1 MRLPHRIFLTSY
13 QNCNTIETTK
23 YGFVR
28 VLQKTRFQEGGKGM
42 TSALKLVGKRV
53 LPVLALLCVL
63 FSFAL
68 AEDAPIEATMTLT
81 PSSLAAPASVEY
93 SIRVVNVSGED
104 MVNAVTLY
112 DPAGKVVA
120 GFGDGGSTILKSEDY
135 CTVTGQI
142 SVTQEQL
149 DAGEVCFTLRY
160 KDAAGADQQLTIS
173 ALITYT
179 GERAELTV
187 TRTLSPEVVRENAT
201 AFVIYELYNA
211 GTVDLTNIKIVENI
225 ASKSPQTVSSL
236 KVGEKKTLTFTA
248 KMKTKDLTSSAKIT
262 YKAAGAS
269 KSTTMQLDELTIPV
283 AVKGLKVSLSASST
297 SVNIGDTIVLT
308 LTAENNGNISY
319 TDVTVTDEKLGTV
332 FEGLSIPA
340 GAVVTKEKE
349 VTVLEPTR
357 YTFTLKL
364 NDNTGM
370 TNTIT
375 TDGVPVSAYD
385 PEKELKLTL
394 LLTADKETVE
404 SMPADVRMTLQVSN
418 VSSVDCTNIKI
429 THGETSICTISSLKA
444 GESTTIKRDFS
455 ISQSGKF
462 RFTATAKDT
471 IGNSVSFDSNT
482 LSIAYAAP
490 TATPTQ
496 IPEVTVAPL
505 VTVAPATYNDVDD
518 SLRGTRN
525 ILYTAAFVLGGAF
538 VVCFLLYI
546 VSAIIRAGKRH
557 QSNQAYDHL
566 ELGDR
571 RDYTEPA
578 EEKTASDTANESSE
592 QDTESVVMPHEKLLR
607 ERAEQEDEPMFDIPD
622 PVPPEQLIR
631 PEAANIPAA
640 EAETDRPTDAP
651 DADDQGGYRMSRVSA
666 DAQPADEQPT
676 EAAEPEKPRRRR
688 AVKKKVEQQDEE

>member
-1 MRLPHRIFLTSY
+1 
-13 QNCNTIETTK
+13 
-23 YGFVR
+23 
-28 VLQKTRFQEGGKGM
+28 M
-42 TSALKLVGKRV
+42 TSALKSMMKRV
-53 LPVLALLCVL
+53 LPVLALLCLL
-63 FSFAL
+63 FCAAS
-68 AEDAPIEATMTLT
+68 AEDAPVEATITLT
-81 PSSLAAPASVEY
+81 PSSMAVPSDAEY
-93 SIRVVNVSGED
+93 SIRVANVSGED
-104 MVNAVTLY
+104 MTSAVTLY

-120 GFGDGGSTILKSEDY
+120 GFGDGGSAILKSEEY
-135 CTVTGQI
+135 RTVTGQV
-142 SVTQEQL
+142 SVTQKQL
-149 DAGEVCFTLRY
+149 DEGEVSFTLRY
-160 KDAAGADQQLTIS
+160 KDADGSDRQLAVS
-173 ALITYT
+173 APVTYT
-179 GERAELTV
+179 GERAELEV
-187 TRTLSPEVVRENAT
+187 SRTLSPEVVRQNAT
-201 AFVIYELYNA
+201 ATVIYELYNA
-211 GTVDLTNIKIVENI
+211 GTVNLTNIKVVENI
-225 ASKSPQTVSSL
+225 ASKSPQTIASL

-248 KMKTKDLTSSAKIT
+248 KMKTKDLISTAKIT

-269 KSTTMQLDELTIPV
+269 KSSTMQLDQLTIPV
-283 AVKGLKVSLSASST
+283 AVKGLKVSLSASSD

-340 GAVVTKEKE
+340 GSVVIKEKE

-357 YTFTLKL
+357 YTFTLTL

-385 PEKELKLTL
+385 PDKELKLTL

-404 SMPADVRMTLQVSN
+404 SLPADVRMTIQISN
-418 VSSVDCTNIKI
+418 VSSVDCTKIQIK
-429 THGETSICTISSLKA
+429 HGETSICTISSLKA

-496 IPEVTVAPL
+496 VPEITVAPL

-518 SLRGTRN
+518 SLRVTRN
-525 ILYTAAFVLGGAF
+525 TLYTAAFVLGGAF
-538 VVCFLLYI
+538 ALCFLLYI
-546 VSAIIRAGKRH
+546 ASAIVRAGKRH

-566 ELGDR
+566 ELAER
-571 RDYTEPA
+571 RDFTEPA
-578 EEKTASDTANESSE
+578 EEKPASAQ
-592 QDTESVVMPHEKLLR
+592 QDESVETRGQEDENIVMPHEKLLR
-607 ERAEQEDEPMFDIPD
+607 ERQEQDEEPMFDIPD

-631 PEAANIPAA
+631 PEGADMPAA
-640 EAETDRPTDAP
+640 APETERPADAP
-651 DADDQGGYRMSRVSA
+651 DADEQGGYRISRA
-666 DAQPADEQPT
+666 AEDAPQPDAEQLA
-676 EAAEPEKPRRRR
+676 EEAEPEKPRRRR
-688 AVKKKVEQQDEE
+688 AVKKKAEQQDEE